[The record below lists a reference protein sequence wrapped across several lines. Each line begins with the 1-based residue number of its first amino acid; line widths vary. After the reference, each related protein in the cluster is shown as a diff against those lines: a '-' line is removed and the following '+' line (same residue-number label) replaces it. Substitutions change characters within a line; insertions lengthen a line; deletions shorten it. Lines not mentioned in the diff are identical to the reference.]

1 MQQDVNTTVHTTV
14 MGIKIIH
21 DNSSRFLCL
30 LFLYVLFNC
39 SNKSDKNLEKY
50 VLNKPKVTHQTFSR
64 DSLQIIVQNIPAET
78 TVSFIYNDV
87 DLKSKY
93 VELENKAKVPATV
106 SKKISKAVN
115 FDYTLLY
122 RTFTMLD
129 NKLQTNYHNYFL
141 DQSVHR
147 AEFVFDEKNGNVE
160 LKDHDGDVIQYDN
173 MVKAY
178 QEISRTTLK
187 ITPEQRIL
195 KFKNLHAQF
204 QAEES
209 KSNFQ
214 RLNDL
219 LFYKHISLLNPN
231 DKGLENYLMNLKK
244 PVWSTD
250 LMVTVYQYLEAKREN
265 LYALDLNQ
273 TNNDVYKKL
282 IEIGVGNHLVEYK
295 DKRYAAYTKNL
306 NWFKR
311 TGYFADNL
319 DSFEKLLNSGEKVHS
334 IKSDLLSF
342 DLYKN
347 GRVMKLESVLAA
359 AKSRYFLLDFW
370 ATWCIPC
377 LQNIE
382 TMHTMKLPENLK
394 IIYVS
399 MDRTKDKEKW
409 SLKAQKFNLENSY
422 LFAETQNNKAII
434 EKINLNQLPRYV
446 LIDNEFNV
454 LNADMAT
461 PQEADFIKE
470 LSTYMK

>member
-1 MQQDVNTTVHTTV
+1 

-30 LFLYVLFNC
+30 LFLFVLFNC

-50 VLNKPKVTHQTFSR
+50 VLNKPKVTYKNSSS
-64 DSLQIIVQNIPAET
+64 DSLQIVVKNIPAET

-93 VELENKAKVPATV
+93 IELENKTKVPATV
-106 SKKISKAVN
+106 SKKISKAIN

-122 RTFTMLD
+122 RTFTMFD

-147 AEFVFDEKNGNVE
+147 AEFLFDEKNGNVV

-173 MVKAY
+173 IVKAY

-187 ITPEQRIL
+187 ITPKERVL
-195 KFKNLHAQF
+195 KFENLHAKY
-204 QAEES
+204 QAEVS
-209 KSNFQ
+209 DSNIH

-219 LFYKHISLLNPN
+219 VFYKHISLLYPN
-231 DKGLENYLMNLKK
+231 NEGLEDYLMNLKN
-244 PVWSTD
+244 PIWSTD
-250 LMVTVYQYLEAKREN
+250 LMVTVYQYLQARREN
-265 LYALDLNQ
+265 LYALDLNRI
-273 TNNDVYKKL
+273 NNDVYKKL

-295 DKRYAAYTKNL
+295 DKEYPAYTKNL
-306 NWFKR
+306 NWFKK
-311 TGYFADNL
+311 TGYFADNRE
-319 DSFEKLLNSGEKVHS
+319 SFEKILIADEKVSS

-342 DLYKN
+342 DLYEN
-347 GRVMKLESVLAA
+347 GKVVKLESVLSST
-359 AKSRYFLLDFW
+359 KSRYFLLDFW

-422 LFAETQNNKAII
+422 LFAETLNNKAII
-434 EKINLNQLPRYV
+434 KKINLNQLPRYV
-446 LIDNEFNV
+446 LIDSGFNV

-461 PQEADFIKE
+461 PQEADFLKE
-470 LSTYMK
+470 LNTYMK